1 MKSARQT
8 AGRSEALHQ
17 DTAGLHPLPVDGD
30 HGEAGAHQP
39 EGGEVGVVRPVV
51 HLPVGVG
58 PGIVRTP
65 DTGRREILVLLSTE
79 VFSLYNE
86 ERPGLESWCSLRPE
100 QSLVIMAL
108 I

>member
-1 MKSARQT
+1 M
-8 AGRSEALHQ
+8 
-17 DTAGLHPLPVDGD
+17 
-30 HGEAGAHQP
+30 
-39 EGGEVGVVRPVV
+39 
-51 HLPVGVG
+51 GVG
-58 PGIVRTP
+58 PGTVRTP
-65 DTGRREILVLLSTE
+65 DTGRRELLVLLSTE